1 MVSDRSSPFKVN
13 YCFALLCFS
22 AGGRF
27 EKLWGHLLMQMSFE
41 EITTFTGKI
50 WRVHL
55 HPLHPWFHHPCVIR
69 PWNTPHESCEQ
80 QLVKQHVGYR
90 TIYHYYTPNDIKCM
104 KQSTAE
110 PTRLLEHLLN
120 NLWMNAWAKVTFL
133 SEYFVQ
139 ILSRSN
145 FLAKSYRIQIVKRWD
160 FVKKNTLIDTS
171 SFSPR
176 KSQNK
181 YLPISIEQRW
191 SLNQLIFFFFSFL
204 VTWFSSIFDECPDR
218 VIMRITAKPYI
229 LLKSSFHWICSKF
242 YKFKH
247 GHDFVLTSDLMKT
260 ARGQKHLREVRKGMK
275 ELIYWKKCLVKVAQQ
290 PQEPL
295 SGFNQIWGTTSG

>member
-110 PTRLLEHLLN
+110 PTRLLEHLLTFE
-120 NLWMNAWAKVTFL
+120 WMPELKSPFYKNMYYVR
-133 SEYFVQ
+133 
-139 ILSRSN
+139 IPSRSS
-145 FLAKSYRIQIVKRWD
+145 FLAKSYSIQIVKKWD
-160 FVKKNTLIDTS
+160 FVKHHW
-171 SFSPR
+171 
-176 KSQNK
+176 
-181 YLPISIEQRW
+181 SIING
-191 SLNQLIFFFFSFL
+191 SMYFFF
-204 VTWFSSIFDECPDR
+204 
-218 VIMRITAKPYI
+218 
-229 LLKSSFHWICSKF
+229 
-242 YKFKH
+242 
-247 GHDFVLTSDLMKT
+247 
-260 ARGQKHLREVRKGMK
+260 
-275 ELIYWKKCLVKVAQQ
+275 
-290 PQEPL
+290 L
-295 SGFNQIWGTTSG
+295 S